1 MKRLFVFLTSF
12 FAFLFSA
19 TAQVDLEKL
28 MYHPWVD
35 SVFQSLSPDRR
46 IAQLVWVD
54 VTGGDD
60 VAKQVEV
67 AQLVKAWGV
76 GGVIFFQ
83 SEPERLAR
91 LVNYYQS
98 MAQTPLLVSMD
109 AEWGVGMRLPGIIPF
124 PYNMMMGASA
134 NPELIKAATTE
145 MAHQMKRLGI
155 QVSLAPACDINTQP
169 LNPII
174 GMRAFGESSR
184 LVTNCS
190 VAYMQGLQANGI
202 LAVAKHYPG
211 HGDTQTD
218 SHFTL
223 PLLPYSRQRLDS
235 VELYPFRQL
244 VENGIGAVMT
254 AHLNVPELDPD
265 PGIPSSLSSRIVEN
279 ILRKEW
285 NYKGLILTDAMNMQG
300 AQSYGEPGD
309 IEVKALKA
317 GNDVVEFPSDPVS
330 AIRVIKKA
338 VEQNILTQEEIDRK
352 CRRVL
357 AAKLWAGLDH
367 RQPVNTGNLIR
378 DLNTP
383 SAELA
388 KRKLIEDAL
397 TLLENHHNLLP
408 LIRLDTLKIATLS
421 VGEETLTPFQQMLAN
436 FAATDHFNLREGFS
450 SDELEILKKRLN
462 GYNLVIA
469 GIHSLYESKT
479 RRSMQVGNMQRMR
492 ANRPYGVTDE
502 LEALTDY
509 LSQEK
514 QTVMVCFGSP
524 YGLGELRT
532 RVKPAGLI
540 MAYQNDPLVQELA
553 AQLIF
558 GAIGARGKLPVT
570 IGNIYRAGD
579 GIPFKKV
586 NRLKYT
592 IPEEAGVDS
601 YRLTAQIDS
610 VVNLALEK
618 QAFPGCNVLVAK
630 DGNVIFHKAY
640 GFHTY
645 EKIVPSRRDDL
656 YDLASVTKI
665 CGGLPA
671 VMKLY
676 DEGKIDPDQFVSA
689 YFPDWKSRLFHPSN
703 KSDITLREL
712 YAHQSGL
719 IPFLGFWKK
728 TAQEGR
734 LLSRWYTIEPD
745 ERHSLCVA
753 QGIYLDKRFLKTV
766 FRDIRKSPLK
776 NRGKYVYS
784 DLPFVIT
791 PRLVENVSGA
801 DFQQLLETSFYKP
814 LGAPTLTYLPLR
826 KFSPDRMVPTENDQY
841 YRRQQ
846 LQGTVHD
853 ESAAVLGGIS
863 GNAGLFASA
872 NDLAKLM
879 QMYLQQGNY
888 GGIQF
893 LKATTLQEFNRV
905 QFPQNNNRRGLGFD
919 KPLLN
924 NQSVKP
930 EDAYPTRLA
939 SPESFGHSGYTGT
952 FVWADPACNLV
963 YIFLSNRVFP
973 TRNNNLI
980 SDLNIR
986 TGIQEV
992 IYRNFYQK

>member
-134 NPELIKAATTE
+134 DPELIKAATTE

-174 GMRAFGESSR
+174 GMRAFGESPR
-184 LVTNCS
+184 LVTDCS

-235 VELYPFRQL
+235 VELYPFRRL
-244 VENGIGAVMT
+244 AENGVGAVMT
-254 AHLNVPELDPD
+254 AHLNVPELDPQ

-285 NYKGLILTDAMNMQG
+285 NYKGLIVTDAMNMQG
-300 AQSYGEPGD
+300 AQSYGEPGE

-330 AIRVIKKA
+330 AIRAIKKA

-367 RQPVNTGNLIR
+367 RQPVHTGNLIR

-408 LIRLDTLKIATLS
+408 LIRLDTLNIATLS

-436 FAATDHFNLREGFS
+436 FAAADHFNIREGFS
-450 SDELEILKKRLN
+450 PDELETLKKKLN

-492 ANRPYGVTDE
+492 TSRPYGVTDE

-509 LSQEK
+509 LAKEK
-514 QTVMVCFGSP
+514 KTVMVCFGSP
-524 YGLGELRT
+524 YGLGEFKKP
-532 RVKPAGLI
+532 VKPAGLI

-579 GIPFKKV
+579 GIPFEKV

-592 IPEEAGVDS
+592 IPEETGVDS
-601 YRLTAQIDS
+601 YRLAAEIDS

-645 EKIVPSRRDDL
+645 EKIVPTRQDDL

-676 DEGKIDPDQFVSA
+676 DEGKIDPDQFVST
-689 YFPDWKSRLFHPSN
+689 YFPDWKSRLFHPSD

-728 TAQEGR
+728 R
-734 LLSRWYTIEPD
+734 P
-745 ERHSLCVA
+745 
-753 QGIYLDKRFLKTV
+753 KRAGC
-766 FRDIRKSPLK
+766 SP
-776 NRGKYVYS
+776 GG
-784 DLPFVIT
+784 T
-791 PRLVENVSGA
+791 PSN
-801 DFQQLLETSFYKP
+801 
-814 LGAPTLTYLPLR
+814 PT
-826 KFSPDRMVPTENDQY
+826 K
-841 YRRQQ
+841 
-846 LQGTVHD
+846 GT
-853 ESAAVLGGIS
+853 
-863 GNAGLFASA
+863 ASA
-872 NDLAKLM
+872 SHKVSTWTN
-879 QMYLQQGNY
+879 G
-888 GGIQF
+888 
-893 LKATTLQEFNRV
+893 
-905 QFPQNNNRRGLGFD
+905 
-919 KPLLN
+919 
-924 NQSVKP
+924 S
-930 EDAYPTRLA
+930 
-939 SPESFGHSGYTGT
+939 
-952 FVWADPACNLV
+952 
-963 YIFLSNRVFP
+963 
-973 TRNNNLI
+973 
-980 SDLNIR
+980 
-986 TGIQEV
+986 
-992 IYRNFYQK
+992 